1 MSVGRICVREV
12 FLARPDE
19 SAEAAAQRMVK
30 EGVGTLVV
38 LDGNGRPI
46 GILTDRDLMAR
57 CVAEGAQPAAT
68 PVHAVMSAPA
78 ALVRETT
85 PIEEALS
92 RMVSLRVRR
101 LPVIDAEDR
110 LSGILALDDVLELLA
125 EEMAAV
131 GRVVQ
136 RSRGRSA

>member
-38 LDGNGRPI
+38 LDADRRPI
-46 GILTDRDLMAR
+46 GLVTDRDLMAR
-57 CVAEGAQPAAT
+57 CVAEGLQPATT
-68 PVHAVMSAPA
+68 PVHAVMSAPL

-85 PIEEALS
+85 PIEDALS

-101 LPVIDAEDR
+101 LPVVDAEER
-110 LSGILALDDVLELLA
+110 LTGILALDDVLDLLG

-131 GRVVQ
+131 GRAV
-136 RSRGRSA
+136 RRSASRMA